1 MESDQMNRFF
11 KIWLF
16 FIVFIPLPLFA
27 YLDPGSGSMLFSA
40 VVGIVATLFFVVKG
54 VFFKI
59 LDIPSLLYGVK
70 KGGKGKHAI
79 VFYSEGPQYWNV
91 FLPVILELDKR
102 GVKTTY
108 LSSKENDPGLNC
120 GFENVEAKCIGD
132 GNKAY
137 FYLNTL
143 SADICVMTTPGLNV
157 LQIKRSKGVGR
168 YVHITHSAGGS
179 SGYST
184 FGVDYYDIVLTG
196 GDGDK
201 EFIKTIENI
210 RGIPEKTVDVI
221 GCTYLDVMR
230 ERLEKHPGGEKPDDK
245 TTVLISPTWGSH
257 GLLNKWGK
265 EILGNLLKCSDFNVI
280 IRPHPQSF
288 VAEKKMI
295 EDLMK
300 EYPQQDMIM
309 WDKEA
314 DGLNSMRQA
323 DIMISDFSGIVY
335 DFVFLFKKP
344 VITFAFGYDRKGR
357 DSMDYPGTPWN
368 LRSLEKIG
376 KTIEEKEIENICTIV
391 KELSGEGIDDG
402 VLKELQ
408 NGMDKYPGKSG
419 VKGADIIEKIIA
431 DNNGNKK

>member
-1 MESDQMNRFF
+1 MNKFF
-11 KIWLF
+11 KIWLI
-16 FIVFIPLPLFA
+16 FIILFPLPLFA

-40 VVGIVATLFFVVKG
+40 VVGIVATLFFVIKG

-70 KGGKGKHAI
+70 KGGKGKHRI
-79 VFYSEGPQYWNV
+79 VFYSEGPHYWNV
-91 FLPVILELDKR
+91 FLPVIRELDKR

-120 GFENVEAKCIGD
+120 GFENVETKCIGE
-132 GNKAY
+132 GNKAF

-143 SADICVMTTPGLNV
+143 SADICVMTTPGLDV
-157 LQIKRSKGVGR
+157 LQIKRSRGVGK

-201 EFIKTIENI
+201 EFIKTVENI
-210 RGIPEKTVDVI
+210 RGIPEKTVEAI
-221 GCTYLDVMR
+221 GCTYLDIMR
-230 ERLEKHPGGEKPDDK
+230 EKLEKYPDDKKTDDK

-257 GLLNKWGK
+257 GLLSKSGK
-265 EILGNLLKCSDFNVI
+265 EIIDKLSKQSDIRLI

-295 EDLMK
+295 DGLMK
-300 EYPQQDMIM
+300 EYPQSEMLI
-309 WDKEA
+309 WDQEA
-314 DGLNSMRQA
+314 DGLDSMRKA

-344 VITFAFGYDRKGR
+344 VITFASEYDRKGR
-357 DSMDYPGTPWN
+357 DSMDYPGVPWN

-376 KTIEEKEIENICTIV
+376 KTIEQGEIENICEMV
-391 KELSGEGIDDG
+391 RDLSGKGIDGDM
-402 VLKELQ
+402 LKELQ
-408 NGMDKYPGKSG
+408 NGMDKYPGGSG
-419 VKGADIIEKIIA
+419 VRGADMIEKIIA
-431 DNNGNKK
+431 EKNGDKK